1 MNRKRIEYL
10 IMATAVILLIYGG
23 YALATHKYLEHEDE
37 ITDSITM
44 YYPSSS
50 GYSVDGE
57 KVEFRNQ
64 EFSFYNMDVSRLNST
79 DKRISNLLNHFAN
92 LNRGTVD
99 YKNETCYLLTMEFDD
114 GSGFRYH
121 SMIIPYDSFNKTSLK
136 FTKDTYVYLIE
147 GNNREFVVDTGFNS
161 KVKT

>member
-1 MNRKRIEYL
+1 
-10 IMATAVILLIYGG
+10 
-23 YALATHKYLEHEDE
+23 
-37 ITDSITM
+37 
-44 YYPSSS
+44 
-50 GYSVDGE
+50 
-57 KVEFRNQ
+57 
-64 EFSFYNMDVSRLNST
+64 
-79 DKRISNLLNHFAN
+79 
-92 LNRGTVD
+92 
-99 YKNETCYLLTMEFDD
+99 MEFDD